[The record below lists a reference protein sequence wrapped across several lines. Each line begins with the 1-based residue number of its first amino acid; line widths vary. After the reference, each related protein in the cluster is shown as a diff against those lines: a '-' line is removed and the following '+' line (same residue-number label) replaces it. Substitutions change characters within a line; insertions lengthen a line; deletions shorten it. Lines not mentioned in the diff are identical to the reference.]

1 MLTNL
6 YLAVFYLLGLV
17 SNVLAVPKIS
27 AVGSK
32 FFTSDGNQFYIKGMR
47 DVHPNR
53 LLRSLLNRYLA

>member
-6 YLAVFYLLGLV
+6 CLAVFCLLGLV
-17 SNVLAVPKIS
+17 SNVLAIPKIS

-47 DVHPNR
+47 DVHPSK
-53 LLRSLLNRYLA
+53 LLRSLLT